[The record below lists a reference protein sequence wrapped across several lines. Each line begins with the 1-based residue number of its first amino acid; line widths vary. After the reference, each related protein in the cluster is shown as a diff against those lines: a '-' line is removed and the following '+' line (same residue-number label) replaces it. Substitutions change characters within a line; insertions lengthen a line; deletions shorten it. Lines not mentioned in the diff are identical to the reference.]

1 MTGYLQRLAASVGSR
16 PSRIRPVVDPLYAG
30 GAGRFGAEA
39 GAGELALEEESVLV
53 DSLARQE
60 PDTNRLPHEA
70 IEPTRD
76 PGDRR
81 APGPVVEPTR
91 AGPPAPLVAIP
102 PSLRPGAQT
111 PAAEPPAAQ
120 AGTRLPFEV
129 RIGASM
135 APRLERRP
143 SLVRR
148 PAVRPEADRG
158 PPLVRRPALRPE
170 AERDRSEAARRAA
183 NGGPQATAPDEIRIN
198 IGRVEVIAAP
208 PPSPRAQR
216 PNRATSLEDYLRSV
230 SARRR

>member
-111 PAAEPPAAQ
+111 RRLSRLLRKRERVSRLKSIGRAWRRDWSAGRRSSAACGPTRRGSRAAARPPA
-120 AGTRLPFEV
+120 
-129 RIGASM
+129 GAST
-135 APRLERRP
+135 
-143 SLVRR
+143 
-148 PAVRPEADRG
+148 
-158 PPLVRRPALRPE
+158 E

-183 NGGPQATAPDEIRIN
+183 NGGPHATAPDEIRIN

>member
-76 PGDRR
+76 SGDRR

-111 PAAEPPAAQ
+111 RRLSRLLRKRERVSRLKSALGRAWRRDWS
-120 AGTRLPFEV
+120 AGRRSSAGLRSDPTR
-129 RIGASM
+129 IAC
-135 APRLERRP
+135 RR
-143 SLVRR
+143 SSAGRR
-148 PAVRPEADRG
+148 FDRG
-158 PPLVRRPALRPE
+158 GARQVRGREARCEWWAARDGARRDSHQHRPGGGH
-170 AERDRSEAARRAA
+170 RRAA
-183 NGGPQATAPDEIRIN
+183 AVAARATA
-198 IGRVEVIAAP
+198 
-208 PPSPRAQR
+208 Q
-216 PNRATSLEDYLRSV
+216 
-230 SARRR
+230 